1 MEPGK
6 TWRGK
11 TGKGRGT
18 RAMASAILW
27 ASLKNSKPFFM
38 MAGPNVLRNKEH
50 ALRVAEGVASVKQA
64 TGIEVVFK
72 VGR

>member
-1 MEPGK
+1 
-6 TWRGK
+6 
-11 TGKGRGT
+11 
-18 RAMASAILW
+18 MAAVLW